1 MAAAPDVQD
10 LSLEIKDL
18 PRGMTH
24 AEFNN
29 NPGNIKGMINGKK
42 TDYAR
47 YLDKMKIPY
56 EMGTSAQ
63 DGGVFIHFPDAETG
77 YRAAQMWWPRV
88 KKWAV
93 NRKGNLTL
101 DEALY
106 QYSSGHIDGQI
117 HDYDAYNKMK
127 ATK

>member
-29 NPGNIKGMINGKK
+29 NPGNIKGMINGRK
-42 TDYAR
+42 TDYAKF
-47 YLDKMKIPY
+47 LDDQGIPY

-63 DGGVFIHFPDAETG
+63 RWGI
-77 YRAAQMWWPRV
+77 
-88 KKWAV
+88 
-93 NRKGNLTL
+93 
-101 DEALY
+101 
-106 QYSSGHIDGQI
+106 
-117 HDYDAYNKMK
+117 
-127 ATK
+127 